1 MIKVLVVDDEELV
14 RKGIVLQTDWR
25 ALDCVVVAEAADGLE
40 GLEAAR
46 EYHPDL
52 IICDIRMP
60 QMNGIEMLEKLRAEG
75 NEAHVIFLT
84 AYSDFAYTRS
94 AIKLAAADY
103 LLKPF
108 EDGELEQAVVAVVEK
123 IDRKALQK
131 SEKEGAEDMDY
142 LLKLPK
148 GDKSKYVMEALDFI
162 AQHLGDADLCV
173 GMITEHLGLSE
184 GHLSHIFKKETSY
197 TINAYIT
204 RYRIRYAMK
213 LLQDCRI
220 KVYEVAQQVGYRDI
234 TYFSTVFKKLVGVNP
249 SEFQDRCIER
259 KNNV

>member
-1 MIKVLVVDDEELV
+1 MIKVLVVDDEEVV
-14 RKGIVLQTDWR
+14 RRGIVMETDWKK
-25 ALDCVVVAEAADGLE
+25 LDCVVIAEAENGVE

-46 EYHPDL
+46 KYHPDL

-60 QMNGIEMLEKLRAEG
+60 KMTGIEMMQTLREEG
-75 NEAHVIFLT
+75 NQAFVIFLT

-94 AIKLAAADY
+94 AIKLSAVDY

-108 EDGELEQAVVAVVEK
+108 EDGELEKAVWEMK
-123 IDRKALQK
+123 NKNTKK
-131 SEKEGAEDMDY
+131 SSEEDKEEDY

-148 GDKSKYVMEALDFI
+148 GDKSKYVAEALAFI
-162 AQHLGDADLCV
+162 DEHLGDADLSV

-213 LLQDCRI
+213 LLQDCRV
-220 KVYEVAQQVGYRDI
+220 KVYEVAEQVGYRDI
-234 TYFSTVFKKLVGVNP
+234 TYFSTVFKKIVGVNP
-249 SEFQDRCIER
+249 SEFQDRCE
-259 KNNV
+259 KT

>member
-1 MIKVLVVDDEELV
+1 MIKVLVVDDEEVV
-14 RKGIVLQTDWR
+14 RRGIVMETDWKK
-25 ALDCVVVAEAADGLE
+25 LDCVVIAEAENGVE

-46 EYHPDL
+46 KYHPDL

-60 QMNGIEMLEKLRAEG
+60 KMTGIEMMQTLREEG
-75 NEAHVIFLT
+75 NQAFVIFLT

-94 AIKLAAADY
+94 AIRLSAVDY

-108 EDGELEQAVVAVVEK
+108 EDGELEKAVWEMK
-123 IDRKALQK
+123 NKNTKK
-131 SEKEGAEDMDY
+131 SSEEDKEEDY

-148 GDKSKYVMEALDFI
+148 GDKSKYVAEALAFI
-162 AQHLGDADLCV
+162 DEHLGDADLSV

-213 LLQDCRI
+213 LLQDCRV
-220 KVYEVAQQVGYRDI
+220 KVYEVAEQVGYRDI
-234 TYFSTVFKKLVGVNP
+234 TYFSTVFKKIVGVNP
-249 SEFQDRCIER
+249 SEFQDRCE
-259 KNNV
+259 KT

>member
-1 MIKVLVVDDEELV
+1 MIKVLVVDDEEVV
-14 RKGIVLQTDWR
+14 RRGIVMETDWKK
-25 ALDCVVVAEAADGLE
+25 LDCAVIAEAENGEE

-46 EYHPDL
+46 KYHPDL

-60 QMNGIEMLEKLRAEG
+60 KMTGIEMMQTLREEG
-75 NEAHVIFLT
+75 NQAFVIFLT

-94 AIKLAAADY
+94 AIKLSAVDY

-108 EDGELEQAVVAVVEK
+108 EDGELEKAVLEMK
-123 IDRKALQK
+123 NKNNKKL
-131 SEKEGAEDMDY
+131 SEEDKEEDY

-148 GDKSKYVMEALDFI
+148 GDKSKYVAEALTFI
-162 AQHLGDADLCV
+162 DEHLGDADLSV

-213 LLQDCRI
+213 LLQDCRV
-220 KVYEVAQQVGYRDI
+220 KVYEVAEQVGYRDI
-234 TYFSTVFKKLVGVNP
+234 TYFSTVFKKIVGVNP
-249 SEFQDRCIER
+249 SEFQDRCE
-259 KNNV
+259 KT